1 MRLCTLVSDFILG
14 YKTAGICGSTR
25 RRLVSSRLTRQC
37 SNTDLPSYLSSA
49 IGMPDLH
56 KGDRFPIGC
65 AIVAEGIYPALI
77 GSDIGCGIA
86 LYPLGRIP
94 SHLTPE
100 KLASRLYNR
109 NLDGPWDGSA
119 RDWLARYGDTRHTE
133 FDEALG
139 TVGAGNHF
147 AEVCKVE
154 RIVDSEAC
162 ESIGLR
168 EGDMYLLGVL
178 LKVMLQSGH

>member
-1 MRLCTLVSDFILG
+1 MHLSTLAANFILG
-14 YKTAGICGSTR
+14 YKTAGVCGSTR
-25 RRLVSSRLTRQC
+25 SRPVSGRLIRQC
-37 SNTDLPSYLSSA
+37 SDIDLPSYLCSA

-100 KLASRLYNR
+100 KLTSRLYSC
-109 NLDGPWDGSA
+109 NLDGSWDGSP
-119 RDWLARYGDTRHTE
+119 RDWLARYGVT
-133 FDEALG
+133 
-139 TVGAGNHF
+139 
-147 AEVCKVE
+147 
-154 RIVDSEAC
+154 
-162 ESIGLR
+162 
-168 EGDMYLLGVL
+168 
-178 LKVMLQSGH
+178 